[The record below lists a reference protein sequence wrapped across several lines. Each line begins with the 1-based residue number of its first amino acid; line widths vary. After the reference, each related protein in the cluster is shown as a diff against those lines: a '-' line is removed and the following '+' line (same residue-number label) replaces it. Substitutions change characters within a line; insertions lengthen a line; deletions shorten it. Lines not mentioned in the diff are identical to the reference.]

1 MTLQYQLKAKLTE
14 RISRGDWKPGSKIMS
29 EREICEEY
37 GVSRMTV
44 REVVGGLEREG
55 LLIRKQG
62 KGTFVGTAKPEPEQT
77 HVYKFMDTIHALGLR
92 VTTRVLDYQ
101 IIPCKLQEARELEIA
116 VGERIYRI
124 ERLRSVDG
132 ALFSVE
138 VSYIPISVAPGMT
151 EASVKESGLTA
162 ALKQHSGLEPDSAT
176 ETIEAVSCPDKP
188 SMMIGIKRDSPVLRV
203 CRISKAGEKTVEFC
217 ESIIKGDRFKY
228 IVEFR

>member
-14 RISRGDWKPGSKIMS
+14 RIARGDWKPGAKIMS
-29 EREICEEY
+29 EREICDEY
-37 GVSRMTV
+37 GVSRITV

-55 LLIRKQG
+55 LLVRKQG
-62 KGTFVGTAKPEPEQT
+62 KGTFVGTAKPEPEHK

-92 VTTRVLDYQ
+92 VTTRVLEYE
-101 IIPCKLQEARELEIA
+101 IIPCKLQEARELGIA
-116 VGERIYRI
+116 AGERIYRI

-151 EASVKESGLTA
+151 EASVKETGLTS
-162 ALKQHSGLEPDSAT
+162 ALKQHSSMEPDTAS

-203 CRISKAGEKTVEFC
+203 RRITKSGGKTMELC